1 MIVKLTKEQIAIL
14 SFAMG
19 LYTAAVYKQNTII
32 PTDMEDS
39 AKTVK
44 EIIDAFDVATEE

>member
-1 MIVKLTKEQIAIL
+1 MTVKLTKEQIAIL

-19 LYTAAVYKQNTII
+19 LYVDKVYEQNMII

-44 EIIDAFDVATEE
+44 EIIQVFENATK

>member
-1 MIVKLTKEQIAIL
+1 MIVRLTKEQIAIL
-14 SFAMG
+14 SFAMD
-19 LYTAAVYKQNTII
+19 LYTTAVYKQNTII

-44 EIIDAFDVATEE
+44 KIMDAFNTATKE

>member
-1 MIVKLTKEQIAIL
+1 MIVRLTKEQIAIL

-19 LYTAAVYKQNTII
+19 LYTAKVYEQNTII

-44 EIIDAFDVATEE
+44 EIVNAFDVAAEE